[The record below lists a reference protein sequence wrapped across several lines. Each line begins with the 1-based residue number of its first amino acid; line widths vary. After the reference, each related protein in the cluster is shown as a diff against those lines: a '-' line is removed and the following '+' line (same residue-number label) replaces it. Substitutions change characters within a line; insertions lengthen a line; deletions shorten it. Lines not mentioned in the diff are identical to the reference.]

1 MAAPPAPGGIA
12 IRPYDR
18 ACHGD
23 GPWRVIASVFR
34 EYGYEFD
41 TDGYDRDVQDPDAYF
56 IAPGGGFAVAE
67 DASGKVIGCTG
78 HGPGGADGVFE
89 LKRLYV
95 LAEARRGGAGE
106 RLVRW
111 VIDEVRARGGRRI
124 VLYSDIAFLDAH
136 RLYRRM
142 GFSNH
147 RFRYADDP
155 WHTPEWGFVM
165 DLEKETR

>member
-1 MAAPPAPGGIA
+1 MTLPRAPGAIA

-18 ACHGD
+18 AHHGE
-23 GPWRVIASVFR
+23 GPWHVVAAVFR

-56 IAPGGGFAVAE
+56 VAPGGGFAVAE
-67 DASGKVIGCTG
+67 DAAGKVVGCAG
-78 HGPGGADGVFE
+78 HGPGGPGGEFE

-95 LAEARRGGAGE
+95 AAEARRAGAGQH
-106 RLVRW
+106 LVQW

-124 VLYSDIAFLDAH
+124 VLYSDIAFDAH

-155 WHTPEWGFVM
+155 WRTPEWGFVM
-165 DLEKETR
+165 TLGKETR